1 MLSRAPLSRRVGQ
14 LSRRNWGLLGAGLIT
29 ITSMACGE
37 AMLVPGATVEA
48 ELSADGHGRFEV
60 ALRRGTA
67 VRVLVEQFQTD
78 LVLAITP
85 PGGAVYN
92 LDMRERGVESA
103 TLIAESDDTF
113 QIAIAPKGP
122 LSARIQYNISVDG
135 EPHPVTPADQKSA
148 AAERLESDGKRL
160 ATGDRPVPAEALFAL
175 RSALSLWREL
185 NDTRGIATTLART
198 GDMLRVT
205 NKPKEA
211 EAAYASALELFRSS
225 GQTYQVALLENNLGA
240 TLYNRGVLDEAGKHY
255 QKALE
260 LWSSFPGAEID
271 RAATLSNEAAMLVE
285 SGDYYAAL
293 ERLLLAAPTLEH
305 HPRLGPPLLNLLG
318 VAYRAV
324 GDLDAAEQYFVRA
337 RAALPPDDPRITR
350 LGLRLAQIALG
361 RGHVD
366 VAAAGV
372 HDALA
377 AIRGVSTPD
386 RLFEAEA
393 LDLLGQVEIASGRFD
408 AALAN
413 HEQALAIY
421 RRAEVRRGVAT
432 ALHYM
437 GVANRHLGRLDAARA
452 VLTKAL
458 AMRREIGLTDP
469 EAETN
474 YELGVLERDAGAL
487 PVARQH
493 LDAAITLIEDVRG
506 RVSGEYSRTLYFANR
521 QKYFAAMIDVL
532 MRLHAVRPAN
542 GYAIA
547 AFEIAERERARSL
560 IDLLRESGADARRG
574 VNPELREQ
582 QREQQRRLDF
592 WASRLA
598 RLSNQPGATVDAKA
612 ALEQMNVHLTAY
624 RTLDSRI
631 RGAGSDPTPASPP
644 VFSLRQIQ
652 RQLLDPTTRLL
663 RIALGDRQSYAW
675 FVAPGSITAVTLP
688 PRTEIDR
695 LSAKIVELMRTARTP
710 TSAQQLR
717 AEMQR
722 DAGALSEM
730 LLGQIKADLRE
741 HRLLLICDGL
751 LQLVPFAALP
761 EPGRETAL
769 IVQHEIAMLPSAS
782 AAIELKQRAGRTAAP
797 GLIAVVADAVYEED
811 DPRLT
816 PLRPLPTDS
825 PDGDLAADEFRGGR
839 LMLARTEAD
848 SILKYA
854 KSAPSF
860 TAFDFAA
867 NRDAMQ
873 RLGGYRIVHLA
884 AHAVSDSVRPE
895 LSAVILSQ
903 YDAEGRRRRGRV
915 RLHEITTDVTLQAD
929 VVVLSACSSVDGPD
943 LPGEGVMGL
952 ARGFLA
958 AGAAS
963 VIGSLNNVHEEPTV
977 ELMKKM
983 YGELLGPRRLRPA
996 AALREA
1002 QLSMM
1007 RNRRFND
1014 PFYWSAFVFV
1024 GDPR

>member
-1 MLSRAPLSRRVGQ
+1 MLSRVSLSRRAGQ
-14 LSRRNWGLLGAGLIT
+14 LSRRNWAWLGVGLMTAASI
-29 ITSMACGE
+29 ACGD
-37 AMLVPGATVEA
+37 ATLVPGTTVVA
-48 ELSADGHGRFEV
+48 ELSAGDQGRFKV

-92 LDMRERGVESA
+92 IDMRERGVESA
-103 TLIAESDDTF
+103 TLIAEGADTF
-113 QIAIAPKGP
+113 QIAVVPQGTPSAPI
-122 LSARIQYNISVDG
+122 SYHVSVDG
-135 EPHPVTPADQKSA
+135 EPHHTTPADQKSA

-160 ATGDRPVPAEALFAL
+160 ATGSRPVPAEALAAL

-185 NDTRGIATTLART
+185 KDTRGTATTLARI

-205 NKPKEA
+205 NQPKEA
-211 EAAYASALELFRSS
+211 EAAYADALALFRSL
-225 GQTYQVALLENNLGA
+225 GQTYQVALTENNLGA
-240 TLYNRGVLDEAGKHY
+240 TLYNRGALDEAGQHY

-260 LWSSFPGAEID
+260 LWSSLPGTEID

-293 ERLLLAAPTLEH
+293 ERLLAAAPALER

-337 RAALPPDDPRITR
+337 RAALPPNDPRITR

-366 VAAAGV
+366 VAGAGV

-377 AIRGVSTPD
+377 AIRGASTPD
-386 RLFEAEA
+386 RLVEAEA
-393 LDLLGQVEIASGRFD
+393 LDLLGQVEMAGGRFA
-408 AALAN
+408 AALAS

-432 ALHYM
+432 ALHHI
-437 GVANRHLGRLDAARA
+437 GAANRRLGRIDAARA
-452 VLTKAL
+452 GLTEAL

-469 EAETN
+469 EAETR
-474 YELGVLERDAGAL
+474 YELGALERDAGAL

-493 LDAAITLIEDVRG
+493 LDAAITLIEDIRG
-506 RVSGEYSRTLYFANR
+506 RVAGEYSRTVYFANR
-521 QKYFAAMIDVL
+521 QKYFAAMVDVL
-532 MRLHAVRPAN
+532 MRLHAVRPA
-542 GYAIA
+542 GGHAIA

-560 IDLLRESGADARRG
+560 IDLLRESGSDAHRG
-574 VNPELREQ
+574 VNPELRRQ
-582 QREQQRRLDF
+582 QREHQRQLDF
-592 WASRLA
+592 WASRLG
-598 RLSNQPGATVDAKA
+598 RLSGQPGATADVKA
-612 ALEQMNVHLTAY
+612 AFEQMNVHLTAY

-631 RGAGSDPTPASPP
+631 RGTAAEPTLAGAP
-644 VFSLRQIQ
+644 VFALRQIQ
-652 RQLLDPTTRLL
+652 HQLLDSTTRLV
-663 RIALGDRQSYAW
+663 RIALGERQSYAW
-675 FVAPGSITAVTLP
+675 FVAPDSITAVTLP
-688 PRTEIDR
+688 PKAEIDR
-695 LSAKIVELMRTARTP
+695 LSSQIVELMRTARTP
-710 TSAQQLR
+710 ATAQRLLE
-717 AEMQR
+717 EMQR
-722 DAGALSEM
+722 AAGALSEM

-741 HRLLLICDGL
+741 YRLLVICDGL

-761 EPGRETAL
+761 EPGGETAL
-769 IVQHEIAMLPSAS
+769 IVRHEIAMLPSAS
-782 AAIELKQRAGRTAAP
+782 AAIELRQRAGRAAAP

-816 PLRPLPTDS
+816 PLKPLPADS
-825 PDGDLAADEFRGGR
+825 PDGDLAADEFKGGR

-848 SILKYA
+848 AILEYA
-854 KSAPSF
+854 RSAPKFS
-860 TAFDFAA
+860 AFDFAA
-867 NRDAMQ
+867 NREAMQ
-873 RLGGYRIVHLA
+873 RIGGFQIVHLA
-884 AHAVSDSVRPE
+884 AHAIADGVRPE

-903 YDAEGRRRRGRV
+903 YDAEGRRQPGRV
-915 RLHEITTDVTLQAD
+915 RLHEITTDITLQAD

-952 ARGFLA
+952 ARGFLG

-977 ELMKKM
+977 ELMRVL
-983 YGELLGPRRLRPA
+983 YGELLGPRRRRPA

-1007 RNRRFND
+1007 RNRRFSD
-1014 PFYWSAFVFV
+1014 PFYWSAFVFI